1 MNARAHIFL
10 SGRVQGVNFRGYTHR
25 WAKELSLG
33 GWVRNLYDGR
43 VEVIAEGEKTNVE
56 ALIDRIKG
64 GPSRARIE
72 SMDVRWEEFSAEF
85 QEFRIA
91 WTDF

>member
-25 WAKELSLG
+25 LANELSLC

-43 VEVIAEGEKTNVE
+43 VEVVAEGEKADVE
-56 ALIDRIKG
+56 ALIDKMKS
-64 GPSRARIE
+64 GPPRARIE

-85 QEFRIA
+85 QEFRVA